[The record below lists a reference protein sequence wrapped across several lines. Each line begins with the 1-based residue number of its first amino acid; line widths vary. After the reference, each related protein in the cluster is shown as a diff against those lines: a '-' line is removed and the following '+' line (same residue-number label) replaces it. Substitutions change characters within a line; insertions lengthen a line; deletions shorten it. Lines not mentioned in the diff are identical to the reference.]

1 MDSNEKI
8 DNFKNNDSLGV
19 GMTITAMAVTFL
31 GLFLLYFIFKQV
43 GKVSIAASKRNAMRA
58 KASSAPVG
66 SIAKEDEL
74 GEEAGEI
81 FAAIATAL
89 YEVTEDVHDVENT
102 VLTIQKVTRNYSP
115 WSSKLYGLRE
125 IPKK

>member
-1 MDSNEKI
+1 
-8 DNFKNNDSLGV
+8 
-19 GMTITAMAVTFL
+19 